1 MEDGGDC
8 TCNLPFFG
16 FVGRYLVP
24 IFIYAESSRRIR
36 SMRRYDERKEKV
48 VI

>member
-1 MEDGGDC
+1 MEDRGDYAR
-8 TCNLPFFG
+8 NLPFVG

-24 IFIYAESSRRIR
+24 ISIYAESSRRRR
-36 SMRRYDERKEKV
+36 STRHYDERKEKV